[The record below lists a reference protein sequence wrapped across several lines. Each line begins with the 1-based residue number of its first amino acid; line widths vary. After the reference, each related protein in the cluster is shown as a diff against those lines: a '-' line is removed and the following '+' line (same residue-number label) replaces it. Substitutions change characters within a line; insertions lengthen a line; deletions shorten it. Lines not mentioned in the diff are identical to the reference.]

1 VRVTRDL
8 WPGVVVAAAGLFFLI
23 HLLTA
28 PAVSETFGVGPLTL
42 PTALAALLTGL
53 GTMLALGAVRRRAPA
68 SEPAPAP
75 SPAEEAGQAD
85 IADQAAEAR
94 RWPGPRVLALLVL
107 GLVYTAALPWL
118 GYYVAS
124 VLFTGALAW
133 LLGSR
138 SPIMIL
144 LLMFLA
150 PLALL
155 MFFER
160 FMNILLPSSRLF
172 G

>member
-1 VRVTRDL
+1 VRVTRDF
-8 WPGVVVAAAGLFFLI
+8 WPGAVIAAAGLFFLA

-28 PAVSETFGVGPLTL
+28 PAGNETFGVGPLTL
-42 PTALAALLTGL
+42 PTALAAVLAGL
-53 GTMLALGAVRRRAPA
+53 GVMLALGAVTRR
-68 SEPAPAP
+68 SPAPAH
-75 SPAEEAGQAD
+75 AEIAGQAEM
-85 IADQAAEAR
+85 AGSGVEAR
-94 RWPGPRVLALLVL
+94 RWPGPRALALLVL

-118 GYYVAS
+118 GYYLAS

-144 LLMFLA
+144 LLMFLT

-155 MFFER
+155 LFFE
-160 FMNILLPSSRLF
+160 
-172 G
+172 